1 MKFTIIGGGLS
12 GLGFFLTE
20 ENSQIYELSSKIGG
34 HAKSKKFKDYFF
46 DEGAHINH
54 SKNKLWLDFINKD
67 NINTRKSEVRN
78 FHKDTLFGYP
88 VQSHLGHLNNNEKVR
103 YINSF
108 IKSQVHNEKQ
118 ELKNYKD
125 WCYACYGK
133 ELSEDYYSVFTK
145 KYWRTSMEKLSIDW
159 LKGRLIK
166 SDFKDVLNGAFEIKS
181 EDKSVFNYFKYPKN
195 GGFENFFD
203 KDYDYSRIKL
213 NHKVTSIDLDNRIIE
228 FNNEHSKPFD
238 TIINSMPIPE
248 LVKITKNVPS
258 EITKAAKELKFTSL
272 IQLNVIAN
280 RDKCAITDLTWFYVY
295 DENMDISRVSIIDN
309 LTSTLNENKIAF
321 QVEIFRRNDEEYN
334 IEEISKKGIIDLCKI
349 LKINK
354 EDIIDYESVFIKY
367 AYVISDNQRAKNVK
381 LIEDFY
387 ESNKVFGVG
396 LYGRWNYVWS
406 DVAFQSGVDMAKKL
420 QKI

>member
-20 ENSQIYELSSKIGG
+20 ENSQIYEMSAKIGG
-34 HAKSKKFKDYFF
+34 HAKSRKFKDYYF

-78 FHKDTLFGYP
+78 FHKGIFFGYP
-88 VQSHLGHLNNNEKVR
+88 IQSHLGHLKNIDKVR

-108 IKSQVHNEKQ
+108 IISQVANAKV
-118 ELKNYKD
+118 ELKNYRD
-125 WCYACYGK
+125 WCIAHYGI
-133 ELSEDYYSVFTK
+133 ELSQDYYRVFTK
-145 KYWRTSMEKLSIDW
+145 KYWRTSMENLSVDW

-166 SDFKDVLNGAFEIKS
+166 SDFRDVLNGAFEIKS
-181 EDKSVFNYFKYPKN
+181 KDKSVFSYFKYPKK

-203 KDYDYSRIKL
+203 KEYDYNRIKL
-213 NHKVTSIDLDNRIIE
+213 NHKVTSIDLNNRIIE
-228 FNNEHSKPFD
+228 FNNEHTESFD
-238 TIINSMPIPE
+238 TIINSMPLPE

-258 EITKAAKELKFTSL
+258 EVAKAAEELLFTSL
-272 IQLNVIAN
+272 IQLNVVVN
-280 RDKCAITDLTWFYVY
+280 RDMCDITDTTWFYVY
-295 DENMDISRVSIIDN
+295 DETTDIARVSIIDN
-309 LTSTLNENKIAF
+309 LTSINNKDTIAF
-321 QVEIFRRNDEEYN
+321 QVEIFRRNDEDYN
-334 IEEISKKGIIDLCKI
+334 VNEISIKGIRDLCQI
-349 LKINK
+349 LKIN
-354 EDIIDYESVFIKY
+354 EDAILDYETMFIKY
-367 AYVISDNQRAKNVK
+367 AYVISDMRRAINVK
-381 LIEDFY
+381 LIEDYY

-420 QKI
+420 Q